1 MPFSPSTTRRPTAA
15 KETAPGRLASAGKR
29 KSLPY
34 AILGIV
40 VIAVCALGFLM
51 TSVSLGSRSA
61 VLMLS
66 STVRAG
72 QVIEAS
78 DLRSVQVSTGTGV
91 SVIPTDE
98 SGSVIGKTA
107 AITVDAGSLLTRS
120 ELGVSTVPGTG
131 QAVLTV
137 LVHFGSYPVDL
148 AAGAQVAVATGF
160 ASGSSSTGAAQP
172 LASDPQATVISVTPS
187 TTSDGSVAVEMTTD
201 ANSASQI
208 AAIPAGQAQL
218 ITVSAGS

>member
-15 KETAPGRLASAGKR
+15 KETAPGRLASPGKR

-34 AILGIV
+34 AILGVV

-51 TSVSLGSRSA
+51 TSVNLGSRSA

-78 DLRSVQVSTGTGV
+78 DLRSVQVSTGPGV

-98 SGSVIGKTA
+98 SGSVVGKTA

-120 ELGVSTVPGTG
+120 ELGVSTLPDAG

-148 AAGAQVAVATGF
+148 AAGAQVAVATGP
-160 ASGSSSTGAAQP
+160 ASGASSIGAAQP
-172 LASDPQATVISVTPS
+172 LAGDPQATVISVTPS
-187 TTSDGSVAVEMTTD
+187 STSDGSAAVEMTTD
-201 ANSASQI
+201 ANSAGQI
-208 AAIPAGQAQL
+208 AAIPAGQALL